1 MTTTRM
7 IDVAKSCCSCHEDL
21 VYQIKPLSDTDS
33 KKLFFKRIFG
43 CEESCPP
50 NLTEASQEILRKCG
64 GLPLAITAISS
75 LLATR
80 QTRDQWDRVHKS
92 IIFAFE
98 KKSEV
103 EGMRTILSLSYFELP
118 YHLRSCLLYLTL
130 FLEDYVIP
138 RERLV
143 HRWIAEGF
151 IHSQDE
157 DHVEL
162 GNAYFHELVNRS
174 LIQPVDIGFD
184 GKAWGC

>member
-1 MTTTRM
+1 MYFIVLDDIWHVQTWGVLEYAFVKNSYGSRIMTTTRI
-7 IDVAKSCCSCHEDL
+7 IDVAKSCCSCHEDF

-98 KKSEV
+98 K
-103 EGMRTILSLSYFELP
+103 
-118 YHLRSCLLYLTL
+118 
-130 FLEDYVIP
+130 
-138 RERLV
+138 
-143 HRWIAEGF
+143 
-151 IHSQDE
+151 
-157 DHVEL
+157 
-162 GNAYFHELVNRS
+162 
-174 LIQPVDIGFD
+174 
-184 GKAWGC
+184 